1 MTNVGRGSRRGG
13 SGRNFPSGT
22 RTWSAGRRNGA
33 ALTGITGTGGVAVD
47 ADGTHRIWFDD
58 ELGE

>member
-1 MTNVGRGSRRGG
+1 MPT
-13 SGRNFPSGT
+13 SGT
-22 RTWSAGRRNGA
+22 GA
-33 ALTGITGTGGVAVD
+33 WTGITGTGGVAVD

>member
-1 MTNVGRGSRRGG
+1 MERVLGVPT
-13 SGRNFPSGT
+13 SGT
-22 RTWSAGRRNGA
+22 G

-47 ADGTHRIWFDD
+47 ADGTHRIRSDD